1 MPMMV
6 DRKAPYSGLSSI
18 MAMKGRMGDTE
29 LVHMSRPEIKA
40 LENLGQ
46 MTSNPATGLPEAFT
60 LRDAIPAA
68 AGIAASVLA
77 PGVGTA
83 LFGMSPIWSTA
94 LAGGVG
100 TGLGSLATGRG
111 AEQSL
116 FNAAIGFGL
125 GGILGNLTAGAD
137 PTQGGKLLKE
147 VTPEMASLS
156 GQAANEGLT
165 TGVRAGPVLNA
176 GDFIPQQTLTRP
188 AASQF
193 GQMFGGATQPMTVPA
208 GQAISPEQVA
218 QLTGGRMGAG
228 PVFGTGE
235 SIGAALR
242 SPMTYAPLAG
252 AALTYQGEED
262 LPPMDD
268 MGAPQQRRFTIS
280 GGEPLSPPVTQQSA
294 LDVALGRAPARRFIS
309 PYTTTRAMAEGG
321 AVEEDEEDPDI
332 TDTERDSLRQLRDAL
347 DESLRRYGDGVNSK
361 SLSEEDRSIFRK
373 LKKFPRSSPEE
384 IEDAIRRLEDALKDV
399 PDFIERSDIPSA
411 AKGGQMHDVIM
422 RGGEEGG
429 KYFEGRVNGRGDGM
443 SDEVEFE
450 VEGENPDLALLSRD
464 EYVLPADVVAMLG
477 NGSSNAGADRLDNFV
492 KQIRKQSFG
501 TDKQQ
506 KELKGGGLSGLKVM
520 NSKRL
525 QTGGEVGYDGEGS
538 GSATAGA
545 FSSLSPDM
553 GSPAGD
559 TPNTINSKINPAD
572 LGPPQGPTYAGEPLS
587 EYSIGRGLQSV
598 RDTAMMAMEP
608 STMRGSTLAGFVGGP
623 ILGGRGRVME
633 NINNKYYDGKA
644 RAFSPEDEAAMASR
658 TDNNS
663 QMQDLLRRRVA

>member
-1 MPMMV
+1 MPIMV

-29 LVHMSRPEIKA
+29 LVHMSKPEVRA

-46 MTSNPATGLPEAFT
+46 MTRNPATGLPEAFT

-100 TGLGSLATGRG
+100 TGIGSLATGKG

-147 VTPEMASLS
+147 VTPQMSEAAAIESVA
-156 GQAANEGLT
+156 GTGPARNVGDYIAQA
-165 TGVRAGPVLNA
+165 
-176 GDFIPQQTLTRP
+176 DMTRP

-193 GQMFGGATQPMTVPA
+193 GQMFGGSPTALEFKA
-208 GQAISPEQVA
+208 GDVITPEKLA

-252 AALTYQGEED
+252 AALTYQKEED
-262 LPPMDD
+262 MPPMED
-268 MGAPQQRRFTIS
+268 MGAPQQRRFSIS

-294 LDVALGRAPARRFIS
+294 LDIALGRAPARRFVS
-309 PYTTTRAMAEGG
+309 PYTTTRTMAEGG
-321 AVEEDEEDPDI
+321 MVEDDEEDGDI
-332 TDTERDSLRQLRDAL
+332 TEAQKTSLRQLKDAL
-347 DESLRRYGDGVNSK
+347 DESLRRYGVTPSEMSK
-361 SLSEEDRSIFRK
+361 EDRLRLRQLRQMPTTPATLQEQEDSIKK
-373 LKKFPRSSPEE
+373 LEE
-384 IEDAIRRLEDALKDV
+384 ALSG
-399 PDFIERSDIPSA
+399 ISA
-411 AKGGQMHDVIM
+411 MAEGGRMEKGG
-422 RGGEEGG
+422 EK
-429 KYFEGRVNGRGDGM
+429 KYFEGRVNGNGDGM

-464 EYVLPADVVAMLG
+464 EYVLPADVVAMIG
-477 NGSSNAGADRLDNFV
+477 NGSSNAGADKLDAFV
-492 KQIRKQSFG
+492 KQVRKESFG
-501 TDKQQ
+501 TEKQQ
-506 KELKGGGLSGLKVM
+506 RELKGGGLSGLKIM
-520 NSKRL
+520 KY
-525 QTGGEVGYDGEGS
+525 EVGGGIGS
-538 GSATAGA
+538 EADAAAAQAANETSVAESM
-545 FSSLSPDM
+545 SSDFNPDVAV
-553 GSPAGD
+553 G
-559 TPNTINSKINPAD
+559 K
-572 LGPPQGPTYAGEPLS
+572 GPPQGPTYAGEPLAES
-587 EYSIGRGLQSV
+587 SIGRGLQSV

-608 STMRGSTLAGFVGGP
+608 STMRGSTLAGFVGGFP
-623 ILGGRGRVME
+623 VGGLARAME
-633 NINNKYYDGKA
+633 SINNEYYGGAA
-644 RAFSPEDEAAMASR
+644 RAFTPADEAAMAARGDGS
-658 TDNNS
+658 S
-663 QMQDLLRRRVA
+663 QMQELLRKTA

>member
-29 LVHMSRPEIKA
+29 LVHMSKPEIKA

-46 MTSNPATGLPEAFT
+46 MTRNPATGLPEAFT

-77 PGVGTA
+77 PGAGTA
-83 LFGMSPIWSTA
+83 LFGLSPIWSTA

-100 TGLGSLATGRG
+100 TGIGSLATGKG

-125 GGILGNLTAGAD
+125 GGVLGNLTAGAD

-156 GQAANEGLT
+156 GQA
-165 TGVRAGPVLNA
+165 V
-176 GDFIPQQTLTRP
+176 GDFIPQQQLTRP

-193 GQMFGGATQPMTVPA
+193 GQMLGGATQPMTVPA

-252 AALTYQGEED
+252 AALTYQPEED
-262 LPPMDD
+262 MPPMED

-280 GGEPLSPPVTQQSA
+280 GGEPLVPPVTQQSA
-294 LDVALGRAPARRFIS
+294 LDIALGRAPARRFVS
-309 PYTTTRAMAEGG
+309 PYTTTRTMAEGG
-321 AVEEDEEDPDI
+321 MVEDDEEDDDI
-332 TDTERDSLRQLRDAL
+332 TEAQKTSLRQLKDAL
-347 DESLRRYGDGVNSK
+347 DESLRRSGVEPSEMSK
-361 SLSEEDRSIFRK
+361 EDRLR
-373 LKKFPRSSPEE
+373 LRQLRQMPTTPATLQEQ
-384 IEDAIRRLEDALKDV
+384 EDAIKKLEEALSG
-399 PDFIERSDIPSA
+399 ISA
-411 AKGGQMHDVIM
+411 MAEGGRMDKGG
-422 RGGEEGG
+422 EK
-429 KYFEGRVNGRGDGM
+429 KYFEGRVNGNGDGM

-477 NGSSNAGADRLDNFV
+477 NGSSNAGADRLDDFV

-520 NSKRL
+520 KY
-525 QTGGEVGYDGEGS
+525 EVGGGIGS
-538 GSATAGA
+538 EADAAAAQAANEASVAESM
-545 FSSLSPDM
+545 SSDFNPDIAI
-553 GSPAGD
+553 GQ
-559 TPNTINSKINPAD
+559 
-572 LGPPQGPTYAGEPLS
+572 GPPQGPTYAGEPLAES
-587 EYSIGRGLQSV
+587 SIGRGLQSV

-608 STMRGSTLAGFVGGP
+608 STMRGSTLAGFVGGFP
-623 ILGGRGRVME
+623 VGGIGRVME
-633 NINNKYYDGKA
+633 NINNEYYGGAA
-644 RAFSPEDEAAMASR
+644 RAFSPADEAAMAARGGGS
-658 TDNNS
+658 S
-663 QMQDLLRRRVA
+663 QMQELLRRTA

>member
-1 MPMMV
+1 MV

-29 LVHMSRPEIKA
+29 LVHMSKPEVRA

-46 MTSNPATGLPEAFT
+46 MTRNPATGLPEAFT

-100 TGLGSLATGRG
+100 TGIGSLATGKG

-147 VTPEMASLS
+147 VTPQMSEAAAIESVA
-156 GQAANEGLT
+156 GTGPARNVGDYIAQA
-165 TGVRAGPVLNA
+165 
-176 GDFIPQQTLTRP
+176 DMTRP

-193 GQMFGGATQPMTVPA
+193 GQMFGGSPTALEFKA
-208 GQAISPEQVA
+208 GDVITPEKLA

-252 AALTYQGEED
+252 AALTYQKEED
-262 LPPMDD
+262 MPPMED
-268 MGAPQQRRFTIS
+268 MGAPQQRRFSIS

-294 LDVALGRAPARRFIS
+294 LDIALGRAPARRFVS
-309 PYTTTRAMAEGG
+309 PYTTTRTMAEGG
-321 AVEEDEEDPDI
+321 MVEDDEEDGDI
-332 TDTERDSLRQLRDAL
+332 TEAQKTSLRQLKDAL
-347 DESLRRYGDGVNSK
+347 DESLRRYGVTPSEMSK
-361 SLSEEDRSIFRK
+361 EDRLRLRQLRQMPTTPATLQEQEDSIKK
-373 LKKFPRSSPEE
+373 LEE
-384 IEDAIRRLEDALKDV
+384 ALSG
-399 PDFIERSDIPSA
+399 ISA
-411 AKGGQMHDVIM
+411 MAEGGRMEKGG
-422 RGGEEGG
+422 EK
-429 KYFEGRVNGRGDGM
+429 KYFEGRVNGNGDGM

-464 EYVLPADVVAMLG
+464 EYVLPADVVAMIG
-477 NGSSNAGADRLDNFV
+477 NGSSNAGADKLDAFV
-492 KQIRKQSFG
+492 KQVRKESFG
-501 TDKQQ
+501 TEKQQ
-506 KELKGGGLSGLKVM
+506 RELKGGGLSGLKIM
-520 NSKRL
+520 KY
-525 QTGGEVGYDGEGS
+525 EVGGGIGS
-538 GSATAGA
+538 EADAAAAQAANETSVAESM
-545 FSSLSPDM
+545 SSDFNPDVAV
-553 GSPAGD
+553 G
-559 TPNTINSKINPAD
+559 K
-572 LGPPQGPTYAGEPLS
+572 GPPQGPTYAGEPLAES
-587 EYSIGRGLQSV
+587 SIGRGLQSV

-608 STMRGSTLAGFVGGP
+608 STMRGSTLAGFVGGFP
-623 ILGGRGRVME
+623 VGGLARAME
-633 NINNKYYDGKA
+633 SINNEYYGGAA
-644 RAFSPEDEAAMASR
+644 RAFTPADEAAMAARGDGS
-658 TDNNS
+658 S
-663 QMQDLLRRRVA
+663 QMQELLRKTA

>member
-1 MPMMV
+1 MPIMV

-29 LVHMSRPEIKA
+29 LVHMSKPEVRA

-46 MTSNPATGLPEAFT
+46 MTRNPATGLPEAFT

-100 TGLGSLATGRG
+100 TGIGSLATGKG

-137 PTQGGKLLKE
+137 PTQGGKLLEQRTTTLPVEEAAILNRPQTITE
-147 VTPEMASLS
+147 VMPTA
-156 GQAANEGLT
+156 
-165 TGVRAGPVLNA
+165 
-176 GDFIPQQTLTRP
+176 TLTRP
-188 AASQF
+188 AASEF
-193 GQMFGGATQPMTVPA
+193 GQMLGGATQPMTVQA
-208 GQAISPEQVA
+208 GQALSPAEVA

-252 AALTYQGEED
+252 AALTYQPEED
-262 LPPMDD
+262 MPPMED

-280 GGEPLSPPVTQQSA
+280 GGEPLVPPVTQQSA
-294 LDVALGRAPARRFIS
+294 LDIALGRAPARRFVS
-309 PYTTTRAMAEGG
+309 PYTTTRTMAEGG
-321 AVEEDEEDPDI
+321 MVEDDEEDGDI
-332 TDTERDSLRQLRDAL
+332 TEAQKTSLRQLKDAL
-347 DESLRRYGDGVNSK
+347 DESLRRYGVEPSEMSK
-361 SLSEEDRSIFRK
+361 EDRLR
-373 LKKFPRSSPEE
+373 LRQLRQMPTTPATLQQQ
-384 IEDAIRRLEDALKDV
+384 EDAIKKLGEALSG
-399 PDFIERSDIPSA
+399 ISA
-411 AKGGQMHDVIM
+411 MAEGGRMDKGG
-422 RGGEEGG
+422 EK
-429 KYFEGRVNGRGDGM
+429 KYFEGRVNGNGDGM

-464 EYVLPADVVAMLG
+464 EYVLPADVVAMIG
-477 NGSSNAGADRLDNFV
+477 NGSSNAGADKLDAFV
-492 KQIRKQSFG
+492 KQVRKESFG
-501 TDKQQ
+501 TEKQQ

-520 NSKRL
+520 NTKKL
-525 QTGGEVGYDGEGS
+525 QEGGEVGYDGEGS

-559 TPNTINSKINPAD
+559 TPNTVNSGINPAD
-572 LGPPQGPTYAGEPLS
+572 LGPPQGPTYAGEPLAES
-587 EYSIGRGLQSV
+587 SIGRGLQSV

-608 STMRGSTLAGFVGGP
+608 STMRGSTLAGFVGGFP
-623 ILGGRGRVME
+623 LGGIARVVE
-633 NINNKYYDGKA
+633 NINNQYYGGTA
-644 RAFSPEDEAAMASR
+644 RAFSPAEEAAMAARGGGS
-658 TDNNS
+658 S
-663 QMQDLLRRRVA
+663 QMQELLRKTA

>member
-1 MPMMV
+1 MPIMV

-29 LVHMSRPEIKA
+29 LVHMSKPEVRA

-46 MTSNPATGLPEAFT
+46 MTRNPATGLPEAFT

-100 TGLGSLATGRG
+100 TGIGSLATGKG

-147 VTPEMASLS
+147 VTPEMSRVASS
-156 GQAANEGLT
+156 TASEAMGTGLPISPIPNT
-165 TGVRAGPVLNA
+165 

-193 GQMFGGATQPMTVPA
+193 GQMLGGATQPMTVQA
-208 GQAISPEQVA
+208 GQAISPEQAA

-252 AALTYQGEED
+252 AALTYQPEED
-262 LPPMDD
+262 MPPMED

-280 GGEPLSPPVTQQSA
+280 GGEPLVPPVTQQSA
-294 LDVALGRAPARRFIS
+294 LDIALGRAPARRFVS
-309 PYTTTRAMAEGG
+309 PYTTTRTMAEGG
-321 AVEEDEEDPDI
+321 MVEDDEEDGDI
-332 TDTERDSLRQLRDAL
+332 TEAQKTSLRQLKDAL
-347 DESLRRYGDGVNSK
+347 DESLRRYGVEPSEMSK
-361 SLSEEDRSIFRK
+361 EDRLR
-373 LKKFPRSSPEE
+373 LRLLRQMPTTPATLQQQ
-384 IEDAIRRLEDALKDV
+384 EDAIKKLEEALSG
-399 PDFIERSDIPSA
+399 ISA
-411 AKGGQMHDVIM
+411 MAEGGRMDKGG
-422 RGGEEGG
+422 EK
-429 KYFEGRVNGRGDGM
+429 KYFEGRVNGNGDGM

-464 EYVLPADVVAMLG
+464 EYVLPADVVAMIG
-477 NGSSNAGADRLDNFV
+477 NGSSNAGADKLDAFV
-492 KQIRKQSFG
+492 KQVRKESFG
-501 TDKQQ
+501 TEKQQ
-506 KELKGGGLSGLKVM
+506 RELKGGGLSGLKIM
-520 NSKRL
+520 KY
-525 QTGGEVGYDGEGS
+525 EVGGGIGS
-538 GSATAGA
+538 EADAAAAQAANEASVASAMREENAQATMQQEQEMEEARNPSFMDRASFG
-545 FSSLSPDM
+545 FQSFLDKSLVD
-553 GSPAGD
+553 
-559 TPNTINSKINPAD
+559 
-572 LGPPQGPTYAGEPLS
+572 PTTS
-587 EYSIGRGLQSV
+587 
-598 RDTAMMAMEP
+598 
-608 STMRGSTLAGFVGGP
+608 RGSTLAGFVGGFP
-623 ILGGRGRVME
+623 LGGIAKVVE
-633 NINNKYYDGKA
+633 NINNEYYGGTA
-644 RAFSPEDEAAMASR
+644 RAFSPADEAAMAARGGGS
-658 TDNNS
+658 S
-663 QMQDLLRRRVA
+663 QMQELLRKTA

>member
-29 LVHMSRPEIKA
+29 LVHMSKPEIKA

-46 MTSNPATGLPEAFT
+46 MTRNPATGLPEAFT

-77 PGVGTA
+77 PGAGTA
-83 LFGMSPIWSTA
+83 LFGLSPIWSTA

-100 TGLGSLATGRG
+100 TGIGSLATGKG

-147 VTPEMASLS
+147 VTPEMANLS

-165 TGVRAGPVLNA
+165 TGVRAGPVQNA
-176 GDFIPQQTLTRP
+176 GDFIAQQQLTRP

-193 GQMFGGATQPMTVPA
+193 GQMLGGATQPMTVQA
-208 GQAISPEQVA
+208 GQAISPAEAA

-252 AALTYQGEED
+252 AALTYQPEED
-262 LPPMDD
+262 MPPMED

-280 GGEPLSPPVTQQSA
+280 GGEPLVPPVTQQSA
-294 LDVALGRAPARRFIS
+294 LDIALGRAPARRFVS
-309 PYTTTRAMAEGG
+309 PYTTTRTMAEGG
-321 AVEEDEEDPDI
+321 MVEDDEEDGDI
-332 TDTERDSLRQLRDAL
+332 TEAQKTSLRQLKDAL
-347 DESLRRYGDGVNSK
+347 DESLRRSGVEPSEMSK
-361 SLSEEDRSIFRK
+361 EDRLR
-373 LKKFPRSSPEE
+373 LRQLRQMPTTPATLQEQ
-384 IEDAIRRLEDALKDV
+384 EDAIKKLEEALSG
-399 PDFIERSDIPSA
+399 ISA
-411 AKGGQMHDVIM
+411 MAEGGRMDKGG
-422 RGGEEGG
+422 EK
-429 KYFEGRVNGRGDGM
+429 KYFEGRVNGNGDGM

-477 NGSSNAGADRLDNFV
+477 NGSSNAGADRLDDFV

-520 NSKRL
+520 KY
-525 QTGGEVGYDGEGS
+525 EVGGGIGS
-538 GSATAGA
+538 EADAAAAQAANEASVAESM
-545 FSSLSPDM
+545 SSDFNPDVAI
-553 GSPAGD
+553 GQ
-559 TPNTINSKINPAD
+559 
-572 LGPPQGPTYAGEPLS
+572 GPPQGSIYADEPLAES
-587 EYSIGRGLQSV
+587 SIGRGLQSV

-608 STMRGSTLAGFVGGP
+608 STMRGSTLAGFVGGFP
-623 ILGGRGRVME
+623 VGGIGRVME
-633 NINNKYYDGKA
+633 NINNEYYGGAA
-644 RAFSPEDEAAMASR
+644 RAFSPADEAAMAARGGGS
-658 TDNNS
+658 S
-663 QMQDLLRRRVA
+663 QMQELLRRTA

>member
-29 LVHMSRPEIKA
+29 LVHMSKPEIKA

-46 MTSNPATGLPEAFT
+46 MTRNPSTGLPEAFT

-77 PGVGTA
+77 PGAGTA
-83 LFGMSPIWSTA
+83 LFGLSPIWSTA

-100 TGLGSLATGRG
+100 TGIGSLATGKG

-137 PTQGGKLLKE
+137 PTQGGKLLE
-147 VTPEMASLS
+147 QVGPERALES
-156 GQAANEGLT
+156 QAAGASSGIT
-165 TGVRAGPVLNA
+165 PMQSTDYIAKQA
-176 GDFIPQQTLTRP
+176 MTRP
-188 AASQF
+188 AASEF
-193 GQMFGGATQPMTVPA
+193 GQMLGGASQPMTVQA
-208 GQAISPEQVA
+208 GQTLSPAEAA

-252 AALTYQGEED
+252 AALTYQPEENM
-262 LPPMDD
+262 PPMED

-280 GGEPLSPPVTQQSA
+280 GGEPLVPPVTQQSA
-294 LDVALGRAPARRFIS
+294 LDIALGRAPARRFVS
-309 PYTTTRAMAEGG
+309 PYTTTRTMAEGG
-321 AVEEDEEDPDI
+321 MVEDDEEDGDI
-332 TDTERDSLRQLRDAL
+332 TEAQKTSLRQLKDAL
-347 DESLRRYGDGVNSK
+347 DESLRRSGVEPSEMSK
-361 SLSEEDRSIFRK
+361 EDRLR
-373 LKKFPRSSPEE
+373 LRQLRQMPTTPATLQEQ
-384 IEDAIRRLEDALKDV
+384 EDAIKKLEEALSG
-399 PDFIERSDIPSA
+399 ISA
-411 AKGGQMHDVIM
+411 MAEGGRMDKGG
-422 RGGEEGG
+422 EK
-429 KYFEGRVNGRGDGM
+429 KYFEGRVNGNGDGM

-477 NGSSNAGADRLDNFV
+477 NGSSNAGADRLDDFV

-520 NSKRL
+520 KY
-525 QTGGEVGYDGEGS
+525 EVGGGIGS
-538 GSATAGA
+538 EADAAAAQAANEASVAESM
-545 FSSLSPDM
+545 SSDFNPDVAI
-553 GSPAGD
+553 GQ
-559 TPNTINSKINPAD
+559 
-572 LGPPQGPTYAGEPLS
+572 GPPQGSIYADEPLAES
-587 EYSIGRGLQSV
+587 SIGRGLQSV

-608 STMRGSTLAGFVGGP
+608 STMRGSTLAGFVGGFP
-623 ILGGRGRVME
+623 VGGIGRVME
-633 NINNKYYDGKA
+633 NINNEYYGGAA
-644 RAFSPEDEAAMASR
+644 RAFSPADEAAMAARGGGS
-658 TDNNS
+658 S
-663 QMQDLLRRRVA
+663 QMQELLRRTA

>member
-1 MPMMV
+1 MPIMV

-29 LVHMSRPEIKA
+29 LVHMSKPEVRA

-46 MTSNPATGLPEAFT
+46 MTRNPATGLPEAFT

-94 LAGGVG
+94 LAGGIG
-100 TGLGSLATGRG
+100 TGIGSLATGKG

-147 VTPEMASLS
+147 VSESSLALPAP
-156 GQAANEGLT
+156 GEAI
-165 TGVRAGPVLNA
+165 RA

-193 GQMFGGATQPMTVPA
+193 GQMLGGATQPMTVQA
-208 GQAISPEQVA
+208 GQALSPAEVA

-252 AALTYQGEED
+252 AALTYQKEED
-262 LPPMDD
+262 MPPMDS
-268 MGAPQQRRFTIS
+268 MGVPQQRSFTIS

-294 LDVALGRAPARRFIS
+294 LDIALGRAPARRFVS
-309 PYTTTRAMAEGG
+309 PYTTTRTMAEGG
-321 AVEEDEEDPDI
+321 MVEDDEEDGDI
-332 TDTERDSLRQLRDAL
+332 TEAQKTSLRQLKDAL
-347 DESLRRYGDGVNSK
+347 DESLRRYGVEPSEMSK
-361 SLSEEDRSIFRK
+361 EDRLRLRQLRQMPTTPATLQEQEDSIKK
-373 LKKFPRSSPEE
+373 LEE
-384 IEDAIRRLEDALKDV
+384 ALSG
-399 PDFIERSDIPSA
+399 ITAMAE
-411 AKGGQMHDVIM
+411 GGRMDN
-422 RGGEEGG
+422 GEEK
-429 KYFEGRVNGRGDGM
+429 KYFEGRVNGDGDGM

-477 NGSSNAGADRLDNFV
+477 NGSSNAGADRLDDFV

-520 NSKRL
+520 KAKRL
-525 QTGGEVGYDGEGS
+525 REGGEVSYDGEGS

-559 TPNTINSKINPAD
+559 TPNTVNSGINPAD
-572 LGPPQGPTYAGEPLS
+572 LGPPQGPTYAGEPLADS
-587 EYSIGRGLQSV
+587 SIGRGLQSV

-608 STMRGSTLAGFVGGP
+608 STMRGSTLAGFVGGFP
-623 ILGGRGRVME
+623 LGGLARAME
-633 NINNKYYDGKA
+633 SINNEYYGGQA
-644 RAFSPEDEAAMASR
+644 RAFSPADEAAMASR

-663 QMQDLLRRRVA
+663 QMQELLRRTA

>member
-29 LVHMSRPEIKA
+29 LVHMSKPEIKA

-46 MTSNPATGLPEAFT
+46 MTRNPATGLPEAFT

-94 LAGGVG
+94 LAGGIG
-100 TGLGSLATGRG
+100 TGLGSLATGKG

-125 GGILGNLTAGAD
+125 GGVLGNLTAGAD

-147 VTPEMASLS
+147 VTP
-156 GQAANEGLT
+156 EGLT

-193 GQMFGGATQPMTVPA
+193 GQMLGGATQPMTVQA
-208 GQAISPEQVA
+208 GQAISPAEAA

-252 AALTYQGEED
+252 AALTYQKEED
-262 LPPMDD
+262 LPPMED

-294 LDVALGRAPARRFIS
+294 LDIALGRTPARRFVS
-309 PYTTTRAMAEGG
+309 PYTTTRTMAEGG
-321 AVEEDEEDPDI
+321 MVEDDEEDGDI
-332 TDTERDSLRQLRDAL
+332 TEAQKSSLRQLKDAL
-347 DESLRRYGDGVNSK
+347 DESLRRYGVTPSEMSK
-361 SLSEEDRSIFRK
+361 EDRLRLRQLRQMPTTPATLQEQEDSIKK
-373 LKKFPRSSPEE
+373 LEE
-384 IEDAIRRLEDALKDV
+384 ALSG
-399 PDFIERSDIPSA
+399 ITA
-411 AKGGQMHDVIM
+411 MA
-422 RGGEEGG
+422 EGG
-429 KYFEGRVNGRGDGM
+429 RMDNGEGKKYFEGRVNGNGDGM

-477 NGSSNAGADRLDNFV
+477 NGSSNAGADRLDDFV

-520 NSKRL
+520 KAKRL
-525 QTGGEVGYDGEGS
+525 QEGGEVSYDGEGS

-559 TPNTINSKINPAD
+559 TPNTVNSGINPAD
-572 LGPPQGPTYAGEPLS
+572 LGPPQGPTYAGEPLAES
-587 EYSIGRGLQSV
+587 SIGRGLQSV

-608 STMRGSTLAGFVGGP
+608 STMRGSTLAGFVGGFP
-623 ILGGRGRVME
+623 LGGLARAME
-633 NINNKYYDGKA
+633 SINNEYYGGQA
-644 RAFSPEDEAAMASR
+644 RAFSPADEAAMASR
-658 TDNNS
+658 GDNNS
-663 QMQDLLRRRVA
+663 QMKELLRRTA

>member
-29 LVHMSRPEIKA
+29 LVHMSKPEIKA

-46 MTSNPATGLPEAFT
+46 MTRNPATGLPEAFT

-77 PGVGTA
+77 PGAGTA
-83 LFGMSPIWSTA
+83 LFGLSPIWSTA

-100 TGLGSLATGRG
+100 TGIGSLATGKG

-147 VTPEMASLS
+147 VPESSLALPAPGES
-156 GQAANEGLT
+156 I
-165 TGVRAGPVLNA
+165 RA
-176 GDFIPQQTLTRP
+176 GDFIAQQQLTRP

-193 GQMFGGATQPMTVPA
+193 GQMLGGATQPMTVQA
-208 GQAISPEQVA
+208 GQAISPAEAA

-252 AALTYQGEED
+252 AALTYQPED
-262 LPPMDD
+262 NMPPMED

-280 GGEPLSPPVTQQSA
+280 GGEPLVPPVTQQSA
-294 LDVALGRAPARRFIS
+294 LDIALGRAPARRFVS
-309 PYTTTRAMAEGG
+309 PYTTTRTMAEGG
-321 AVEEDEEDPDI
+321 MVEDDEEDGDI
-332 TDTERDSLRQLRDAL
+332 TEAQKTSLRQLKDAL
-347 DESLRRYGDGVNSK
+347 DESLRRSGVEPSEMSK
-361 SLSEEDRSIFRK
+361 EDRLR
-373 LKKFPRSSPEE
+373 LRQLRQMPTTPATLQEQ
-384 IEDAIRRLEDALKDV
+384 EDAIKKLEEALSGITKM
-399 PDFIERSDIPSA
+399 A
-411 AKGGQMHDVIM
+411 
-422 RGGEEGG
+422 EGG
-429 KYFEGRVNGRGDGM
+429 RMENGEGKKYFEGRVNGNGDGM

-477 NGSSNAGADRLDNFV
+477 NGSSNAGADKLDAFV
-492 KQIRKQSFG
+492 KQIRKESFG
-501 TDKQQ
+501 TEKQQ

-520 NSKRL
+520 KY
-525 QTGGEVGYDGEGS
+525 EVGGGIGS
-538 GSATAGA
+538 EADAAAAQADNGSSVASAMSEENAQATMQQEQEMEA
-545 FSSLSPDM
+545 SR
-553 GSPAGD
+553 
-559 TPNTINSKINPAD
+559 NPSFIDRA
-572 LGPPQGPTYAGEPLS
+572 S
-587 EYSIGRGLQSV
+587 FGLQSFLDKSLV
-598 RDTAMMAMEP
+598 DPTT
-608 STMRGSTLAGFVGGP
+608 SRGSTLAGLVGGFP
-623 ILGGRGRVME
+623 LGGIGRVVE
-633 NINNKYYDGKA
+633 NINNEYYGGAA
-644 RAFSPEDEAAMASR
+644 RAFSPADEAAMAARGGGS
-658 TDNNS
+658 S
-663 QMQDLLRRRVA
+663 QMQELLRRTA